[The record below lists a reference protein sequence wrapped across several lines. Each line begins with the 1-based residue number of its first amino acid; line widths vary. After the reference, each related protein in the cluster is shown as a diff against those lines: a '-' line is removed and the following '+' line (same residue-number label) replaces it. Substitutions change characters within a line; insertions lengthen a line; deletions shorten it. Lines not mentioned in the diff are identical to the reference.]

1 MNSNNPQ
8 NPDQN
13 HHSAPESSA
22 GTPTFAQDATH
33 YHLILDKSGSMKS
46 HYGEILQALNK
57 KFDSI
62 RATQAEHPEIPI
74 YVSLTLFSDEP
85 ELVFEQK
92 PACALRSLSEGEYVL
107 DGMTGLLDA
116 VGTVID
122 RMQYLLGHDLKH
134 HNANAVVVIYTDGME
149 NASRRYTYEN
159 IGAKIKK
166 LSADERW
173 SFTFVGADMDAWD
186 VASRINFKRS
196 NVFSASKESVGDSM
210 SFLSMEFSKIIH
222 DKKMGKK

>member
-8 NPDQN
+8 NPGKNQP
-13 HHSAPESSA
+13 SATESPA
-22 GTPTFAQDATH
+22 GAPTFAQDATH
-33 YHLILDKSGSMKS
+33 YHMILDKSDSMRT
-46 HYGEILQALNK
+46 HYEEILHALNK
-57 KFDSI
+57 KFESI

-74 YVSLTLFSDEP
+74 YVSLTLFSNEP
-85 ELVFEQK
+85 ELVFEQR
-92 PACALRSLSEGEYVL
+92 PASELRPLTHAEYVL

-166 LSADERW
+166 LSADDRW
-173 SFTFVGADMDAWD
+173 LFTFVGADMDAWD

-196 NVFSASKESVGDSM
+196 NVFSASKESVGESM
-210 SFLSMEFSKIIH
+210 SFLSMEFSKIIS

>member
-1 MNSNNPQ
+1 MNSNSPKHPN
-8 NPDQN
+8 QN
-13 HHSAPESSA
+13 HHSAQESPA
-22 GTPTFAQDATH
+22 GIPTFAQDAAH
-33 YHLILDKSGSMKS
+33 YHLILDKSGSMES

-74 YVSLTLFSDEP
+74 YVSLTLFSDGP

-92 PACALRSLSEGEYVL
+92 PACELRSLTEAEYVL
-107 DGMTGLLDA
+107 DGMTALLDA
-116 VGTVID
+116 VGMVLG

-149 NASRRYTYEN
+149 NASRRYTCGD

-166 LSADERW
+166 LSADDRW
-173 SFTFVGADMDAWD
+173 SFTFVGADIDAWD
-186 VASRINFKRS
+186 VASRINFNRS
-196 NVFSASKESVGDSM
+196 NVFSSSKESVGESM
-210 SFLSMEFSKIIH
+210 SFLSDSFSKIIY
-222 DKKMGKK
+222 DKKMSNK